1 MDHHGTQF
9 GVNCFRVWEV
19 AAIDL
24 PAFATRLVSAGN
36 DVYNVTNAQIT
47 GGSGTAQVVAAWSR
61 VASALESLFQ
71 ESVDNTYAAAD
82 ALSAIATAYSNSDA
96 DAKKEFDARRT
107 DEITKHQNDPNVIV
121 YDDPYY
127 RPQIMGD

>member
-24 PAFATRLVSAGN
+24 PVFAARLVYAGN
-36 DVYNVTNAQIT
+36 DVYDVTNAQIT
-47 GGSGTAQVVAAWSR
+47 GGSGTARVVAAWSR
-61 VASALESLFQ
+61 VASTLESLFQ

-82 ALSAIATAYSNSDA
+82 ALSAIATAYSNSDT

-127 RPQIMGD
+127 RPHIMGE

>member
-9 GVNCFRVWEV
+9 GVNCFRLWEV

-24 PAFATRLVSAGN
+24 PAYATRTVYAGN
-36 DVYNVTNAQIT
+36 DVYEVTNAQVT
-47 GGSGTAQVVAAWSR
+47 GGSGTARVMAAWSR
-61 VASALESLFQ
+61 VASSLESLFQ

-82 ALSAIATAYSNSDA
+82 ALAAIATAYADSDA

-107 DEITKHQNDPNVIV
+107 DEITKNQNNPDVIV
-121 YDDPYY
+121 YDDPSY
-127 RPQIMGD
+127 RPQIQGD